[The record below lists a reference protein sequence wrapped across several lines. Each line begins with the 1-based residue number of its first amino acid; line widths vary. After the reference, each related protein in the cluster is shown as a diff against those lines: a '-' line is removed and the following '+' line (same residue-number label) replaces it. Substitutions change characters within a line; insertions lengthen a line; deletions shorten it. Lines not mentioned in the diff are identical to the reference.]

1 MSTRFSG
8 SPRTAV
14 EPAEAGFATI
24 VVLGL
29 AGALLA
35 FGALLACLGAVA
47 VARHRAAA
55 AADLAALAAAGHLL
69 EGTAR
74 ACSVAAAVAR
84 GQAATLLSCVS
95 DGTTV
100 TIVAEVRP
108 PGSLGQLG
116 AARSTAR
123 AARAASVGAGTV
135 IR

>member
-1 MSTRFSG
+1 MSTRFTG
-8 SPRTAV
+8 PPRTAV

-24 VVLGL
+24 LVLGL

-69 EGTAR
+69 EGAAR

-123 AARAASVGAGTV
+123 AASVGAGTV